1 VCLSFMPQQFNIR
14 FLVKVLSVA
23 YACGTLT
30 LTAKA
35 EQGLMKIDPIANQN
49 AIGSLDN
56 LVVATSMS
64 GSRVTPSELFDGS
77 GLIFK
82 AKASYPVCAQASLE
96 VEIIPSGRPFT
107 GEPTIKSDFTQQCP
121 LTGPCK
127 ALDVPSIEFMPP
139 SGRVIKAQ
147 VRLRIKSNTVHFDD
161 RGPVRCGV
169 DVKERMTSWEP
180 YSKWL
185 PVPTETTPLMN
196 IRDEWLNSVT
206 YPTDSIIQKGESAD
220 ELTDLRIG
228 DGNWYTTKSTTT
240 PPYEVQW
247 MGHSSMIPNIDSA
260 TDGTVTMKVRS
271 SPGCTQKIE
280 LQRSVGLGQKEWVE
294 ILPSVSIRPKV
305 QTLTSKLPYDLRGF
319 LWTAYQNEGRSGLM
333 YWRITCV
340 GKEPFTHEFD
350 LLGISYRALG
360 EVRSTD

>member
-1 VCLSFMPQQFNIR
+1 MPQQFNIK
-14 FLVKVLSVA
+14 FLVKVLLVA
-23 YACGTLT
+23 CACGT

-35 EQGLMKIDPIANQN
+35 EQGLMKINPTANLD
-49 AIGSLDN
+49 AIGALDD
-56 LVVATSMS
+56 LIIVTSMS
-64 GSRVTPSELFDGS
+64 GTQATPSELLDGS

-82 AKASYPVCAQASLE
+82 AKASYPICAQASLE
-96 VEIIPSGRPFT
+96 VEVIPSGRSFT

-161 RGPVRCGV
+161 RGPIRCGV
-169 DVKERMTSWEP
+169 DAKERMTFWEL

-185 PVPTETTPLMN
+185 PVRDRSSPLMN
-196 IRDEWLNSVT
+196 IRDEWFDSVT
-206 YPTDSIIQKGESAD
+206 HPVDSIIQKGESTD
-220 ELTDLRIG
+220 ELTDLRVG

-247 MGHSSMIPNIDSA
+247 IGHTPMIPNIDA
-260 TDGTVTMKVRS
+260 VTDGTIAMKVRS
-271 SPGCTQKIE
+271 SPGCSQKIE

-294 ILPSVSIRPKV
+294 VLPSVSIGPTD
-305 QTLTSKLPYDLRGF
+305 QTLTNKLPYDLRGF

-340 GKEPFTHEFD
+340 GKEPFTQEFD